1 VALGAAA
8 RGKEK
13 GGPGRGG
20 TWRRR
25 GGGDDTAM
33 GAAEACASRAT
44 RQCVRG
50 GNRGGGAWAGLGKK
64 ERKMGRAQRNSENF
78 NLFK

>member
-1 VALGAAA
+1 VPL
-8 RGKEK
+8 
-13 GGPGRGG
+13 RGG
-20 TWRRR
+20 KRRGVPAVAAHGGEG

-33 GAAEACASRAT
+33 GAAEACASQAT

-50 GNRGGGAWAGLGKK
+50 GNRGGRAWAGSGKK
-64 ERKMGRAQRNSENF
+64 ERKMGRAQRNSEIF

>member
-13 GGPGRGG
+13 GGPGRGS
-20 TWRRR
+20 TWKRR
-25 GGGDDTAM
+25 GGDDTAM

-50 GNRGGGAWAGLGKK
+50 GNRGGHAWAGSGKK
-64 ERKMGRAQRNSENF
+64 ERKMGRAQRNSEIF